1 MKKMPVFLASCV
13 LSTGVLLNSPI
24 ISKAEEASKQI
35 TVSKEEASKQITVS
49 KEEARKKAELY
60 VIGVSKQQFKGWKDA
75 NINEGNTLY
84 DLRGYISGYVFQV
97 KKDNQDMGYII
108 VGSKKSK
115 NSIVESTR
123 EGTSPY
129 KDVEEGN
136 AIYTGPLQHYK
147 KDTNKVTDLHTN
159 QSSEL
164 KDVKQPE
171 EKKRSIAA
179 PFANSSSND
188 EEDFGFKQ
196 KYISNVPDYNWYRG
210 CSPTAIGNVV
220 AYWGQ
225 NGYSNLISN
234 KAEKQVIDK
243 LADAMG
249 TTPAKRTPVLKG
261 SQIVSYIV
269 EGGGTYTTAMAPGIK
284 KYFNDV
290 GYNPEVSLDETPTY
304 EEYTKEIDA
313 GRPIVINTQN
323 HILYDNHTVTG
334 VGYQQIYIPELN
346 EDYTDLTIHDTWNIT
361 PVDVTLSYNQYKESI
376 ESYVLLTPL
385 KFQDVPRSHWAY
397 SEIAYM
403 AQQKIMN
410 GYGNEYFGPADN
422 VTREQLAAFLYR
434 ILKPADS
441 NENPYTDIKGNSF
454 EKEITTL
461 TKMGIFSVNQERKFN
476 PKNTATRA
484 EIATVLT
491 KAFNLK
497 AKANYEFNDM
507 KGHWANEY
515 VKALYTNGIA
525 NGTGNKNFSPDAKV
539 TREQMAMFLYR
550 AINLDPDF
558 KPSPIK

>member
-1 MKKMPVFLASCV
+1 MKKNTLILTSCA
-13 LSTGVLLNSPI
+13 LSCGVLLSNIGVTKAENVTSTEN
-24 ISKAEEASKQI
+24 ISKEDAH
-35 TVSKEEASKQITVS
+35 
-49 KEEARKKAELY
+49 KKTEGY
-60 VIGVSKQQFKGWKDA
+60 VKGVSRYTSENWKTA
-75 NINEGNTLY
+75 IVTEGKTLY
-84 DLRGYISGYVFQV
+84 DLNGQISGYVFQV
-97 KKDNQDMGYII
+97 KKDNKDLGYVIA
-108 VGSKKSK
+108 SNKKGG

-123 EGTSPY
+123 KGTNPY
-129 KDVEEGN
+129 KDIEEGK

-147 KDTNKVTDLHTN
+147 IVDNKITDLHNN
-159 QSSEL
+159 QSFDL

-171 EKKRSIAA
+171 EKKRNIAK
-179 PFANSSSND
+179 PFANSPIND
-188 EEDFGFKQ
+188 EDNFDFQEKQ
-196 KYISNVPDYNWYRG
+196 IQNVPDYNWYRG
-210 CSPTAIGNVV
+210 CAPTAIGNIV

-225 NGYSNLISN
+225 NGYNNLISN

-243 LADAMG
+243 LADLMG
-249 TTPAKRTPVLKG
+249 TTPAKRTPIKRG
-261 SQIVSYIV
+261 DQIVQYII
-269 EGGGTYTTAMAPGIK
+269 EGGSTHITDMGPGIK

-290 GYNPEVSLDETPTY
+290 GYNPEVFLDRTPTY

-313 GRPIVINTQN
+313 GRPIILNTQN
-323 HILYDNHTVTG
+323 HIYYANHSITG
-334 VGYQQIYIPELN
+334 VGYQQLYIPELN
-346 EDYTDLTIHDTWNIT
+346 EEYTDLTVHDTWDIT
-361 PVDVTLSYNQYKESI
+361 PVDVMLSYNQYRENIDSF
-376 ESYVLLTPL
+376 VTVTPFTF
-385 KFQDVPRSHWAY
+385 KDVPRGHWAY

-539 TREQMAMFLYR
+539 TREQMAMFLFK
-550 AINLDPDF
+550 AINLDPNF
-558 KPSPIK
+558 KPKPIQ